1 MRKILILTTVLFA
14 AGCSSV
20 QTTIKPDLSKITYR
34 ELLQNN
40 VAWQKSISSL
50 SGETR
55 ITLDSPQ
62 YSGNFSARIAQ
73 TGSDSLLIAVTGPF
87 GMNLGKVFLAKNRFV
102 FYNQVMNQFYT
113 GSKVDFEG
121 RNFLQFPLEIGELQ
135 SVFVAQD
142 KFEVLEMRLF
152 EIRDNAYYL
161 EAANG
166 EAAYN
171 IWFGPK
177 TNLIR
182 RVEFLEA
189 GQLIYYK
196 EYDKF
201 NRINGTYFPMAISF
215 VRPGEKQGISIYFS
229 SLDIN
234 KPVDHKL
241 FDIKISDNASQI
253 DLSLEN

>member
-1 MRKILILTTVLFA
+1 MYKFLILTVTIFA
-14 AGCSSV
+14 VGCSSV
-20 QTTIKPDLSKITYR
+20 QTNIKPDLNKITYR

-40 VAWQKSISSL
+40 VAWQNSITSL

-113 GSKVDFEG
+113 GSKIDFEG
-121 RNFLQFPLEIGELQ
+121 RNFLQFPLEITELQ

-142 KFEVLEMRLF
+142 KFDVLEKKLF

-166 EAAYN
+166 EATYH
-171 IWFGPK
+171 IWFDAK

-182 RVEFLEA
+182 RVEFFQE

-201 NRINGTYFPMAISF
+201 NRINNTYFPMAINF
-215 VRPGEKQGISIYFS
+215 VRPDEKQGISIYFS